1 MRRSLSSLVPRSF
14 GDMKIRSTTVLA
26 VKKNQELI
34 IIADG
39 QVTQGNVI
47 IKDNAH
53 KLRQLR
59 PNIICGFAG
68 SLADAFTILDEL
80 EKFIDKYHNFSLLKP
95 CIELAIKWRTE
106 GAYKR
111 LEASVLVGDHD
122 NLIELD
128 GEGNVLVHEKFRA
141 IGSGGLYAECTLI
154 RRSRGSLRL

>member
-1 MRRSLSSLVPRSF
+1 MPKVLGRVFST
-14 GDMKIRSTTVLA
+14 DKIRSTTVIA
-26 VKKNQELI
+26 VKKNKELTI
-34 IIADG
+34 MADG
-39 QVTQGNVI
+39 QVTQGSVI
-47 IKDNAH
+47 IKDDAH

-80 EKFIDKYHNFSLLKP
+80 EKFIDRYQNFNLLKP

-128 GEGNVLVHEKFRA
+128 GEGNVLLHDRFRA
-141 IGSGGLYAECTLI
+141 IGSGGTYAECKLI
-154 RRSRGSLRL
+154 RRS